1 MPSTIVT
8 TTGGTT
14 SNSYISAS
22 DARTYFDNRLDGQSF
37 IEASSDDQARALITA
52 ATRLNDIRWFG
63 SKADGDQALAWPRG
77 GVVKR
82 DSTGYGLLGNFPS
95 PGDRSGYGIYDTA
108 GLEYWPSDEIPQFV
122 KDAQCLLALAYLQGF
137 EEGAPRIK
145 DVAQDGLTI
154 KREFAQPAGVLPAA
168 VLRLI
173 GPYIVGTSRVRA

>member
-1 MPSTIVT
+1 MPSDIVT
-8 TTGGTT
+8 TTGGTS
-14 SNSYISAS
+14 SNSYISTS
-22 DARTYFDNRLDGQSF
+22 GARTYFDNRLDGQAF
-37 IEASSDDQARALITA
+37 IEASSDDQARALIHA
-52 ATRLNDIRWFG
+52 AYRLNDLNWQGTRT
-63 SKADGDQALAWPRG
+63 SESQALAWPRVG
-77 GVVKR
+77 ITKR
-82 DSTGYGLLGNFPS
+82 DPVTFSAIL
-95 PGDRSGYGIYDTA
+95 DHWA
-108 GLEYWPSDEIPQFV
+108 SDEIPQFV